1 MINLYRYTLHR
12 IYKNRYGDDM
22 RSTYWLFL
30 TPTLLLYKHE
40 PNDKW
45 GFEDRD
51 EENKPISSED
61 LFG

>member
-30 TPTLLLYKHE
+30 TDGLLIYNHGY
-40 PNDKW
+40 DRKW
-45 GFEDRD
+45 YFEGYAQ
-51 EENKPISSED
+51 NVPKLSED
-61 LFG
+61 LFE